1 MDQILHKEGVLWVR
15 CTSKGLILA
24 IILSFIITLVPNGHV
39 LALQIPVV
47 RVLLDEGLDSVKIN
61 GDLEIAGLKEPL
73 ICNGEKTFKKTDLT
87 GVLTARAQSG
97 FITVNGQLY
106 RGDIIVK
113 PKPEGLSVINTV
125 DLESYVASVV
135 PGEISSDWPMEAL
148 KAQAVAARC
157 YAIYQ
162 CRSRINQEFDVYD
175 DLRSQVYGGASK
187 ERPRTNDAVQQTA
200 GQVAIFNGE
209 VIQAYFF
216 AAGGGQT
223 ASSESV
229 WGRAVPYLVSVPD
242 YDQNSPYY
250 QWRVTI
256 PAQDLVEKLKT
267 TGIDIGTLQDI
278 SLKRDSSNR
287 VIAVNITGS
296 AGDCAI
302 AGTKLRV
309 MLDLKSTNFTI
320 ELLYPEDKPLPLLG
334 KSTPP
339 TDKEPTPKM
348 YSRNPIALQIAGYG
362 YGHGVGL
369 SQWGAR
375 EMAQKGSTYKE
386 ILAHY
391 YPGSELIKLY

>member
-1 MDQILHKEGVLWVR
+1 MR

-24 IILSFIITLVPNGHV
+24 IILTFILTLVQTGHV

-73 ICNGEKTFKKTDLT
+73 ICNGEKTFKKLDLT
-87 GVLTARAQSG
+87 GVITVRAQSG
-97 FITVNGQLY
+97 YISVNGLPY
-106 RGDIIVK
+106 RGDIILK
-113 PKPEGLSVINTV
+113 PKPEGIVVIDLV

-157 YAIYQ
+157 YAVYQ
-162 CRSRINQEFDVYD
+162 CRTRINQEFDVYD
-175 DLRSQVYGGASK
+175 DLRSQMYGGVSK
-187 ERPRTNDAVQQTA
+187 ERPRTSDAVQQTA
-200 GQVAIFNGE
+200 GQVATFNGE

-229 WGRAVPYLVSVPD
+229 WGRAIPYLVSVPD

-256 PAQDLVEKLKT
+256 PVQDFLDKLKT
-267 TGIDIGTLQDI
+267 TGIDIGMMQDI

-287 VIAVNITGS
+287 VITVNITGS
-296 AGDCAI
+296 ASDCSMI
-302 AGTKLRV
+302 GTKFRV
-309 MLDLKSTNFTI
+309 LFELKSTNFQI
-320 ELLYPEDKPLPLLG
+320 DLIYPENKPLPVLG
-334 KSTPP
+334 KAAPQP
-339 TDKEPTPKM
+339 DKEQQPPPAEM
-348 YSRNPIALQIAGYG
+348 FSRNPIALQISGYG

-386 ILAHY
+386 IIAHY